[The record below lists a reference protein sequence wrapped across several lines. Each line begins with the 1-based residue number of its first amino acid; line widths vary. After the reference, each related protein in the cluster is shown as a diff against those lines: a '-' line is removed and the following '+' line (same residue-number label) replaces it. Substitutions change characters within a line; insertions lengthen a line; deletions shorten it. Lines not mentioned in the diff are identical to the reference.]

1 MEHHY
6 PEIKN
11 VKHNRYYAYLLQ
23 KDYAGLVSEITAI
36 NLYLYDH
43 FILAKKYEKT
53 ADIFQKVAIQ
63 EMHHMHA
70 LGKAIIAFGG
80 DPKIGVPKKKEGYTY
95 WKGSYLP
102 YKRGICRILNA
113 AIKAEHEAIAQ
124 YKKHIK
130 LIDKPQVTVLLEAI
144 IADEEQHI
152 EMFKAAKVENC
163 CK

>member
-1 MEHHY
+1 MEHKY

-53 ADIFQKVAIQ
+53 AQIFERVAIE

-80 DPKIGVPKKKEGYTY
+80 DPKIGVPKKKEGFTY
-95 WKGSYLP
+95 WKGSYFP
-102 YKRGICRILNA
+102 YKRGICRILNT
-113 AIKAEHEAIAQ
+113 AIKAEYDAIAQ
-124 YKKHIK
+124 YQKHIK
-130 LIDKPQVTVLLEAI
+130 LINKTPVTALLTAI
-144 IADEEQHI
+144 IEDEKQHI
-152 EMFKAAKVENC
+152 ELFKAAKLDNC